1 MRKYTVALAFLLVAA
16 ACSNDTDT
24 TATAASTPTPLGLI
38 AFESADAVERN
49 IFVMNADGTGVR
61 RLTDNNHTKV
71 QLDSGALIEQR
82 GARGTR
88 VLVPE
93 GWVPEFQD
101 AGGSGSGSYW
111 RNPVDS
117 EEEVNAHTGVAM
129 SLWYEIDGVEGSI
142 TPTVPEGSILAEID
156 KRTFVYGSTTEEF
169 TYKGVWEAAPD
180 NWGYTDISIRLRQP
194 DEALFAAFIDFLLTP
209 PPLFQ
214 DGLAAFSPDG
224 SKIAFTSTRDGDA
237 EIFVMNRDGT
247 GVIQLTH
254 DNVHEDLGPEWSP
267 DGEKIAFKRNRRRTL
282 DSDIVVMDADGTG
295 VHQITDSSSRRY
307 GRFPAWSPDGS
318 KIVFVGEGE
327 PYWSGDP
334 EIFVMNRDGTG
345 VTQLTDNDDKESTPV
360 WSSSINKIAFTS
372 DRDGDDEI
380 FVMSADGTDV
390 HQLTQN
396 DTDDWGP
403 VWSPDGDK
411 IAFMGNRDGDYS
423 IFQIFVMDSDGT
435 NVVNTGQAG
444 IVSSWTR

>member
-1 MRKYTVALAFLLVAA
+1 MRKYTVALPFLLVAA

-24 TATAASTPTPLGLI
+24 TATAAPTPTPLGLI

-82 GARGTR
+82 GVRGTR

-224 SKIAFTSTRDGDA
+224 SKIAFTSTRDGD
-237 EIFVMNRDGT
+237 
-247 GVIQLTH
+247 
-254 DNVHEDLGPEWSP
+254 
-267 DGEKIAFKRNRRRTL
+267 
-282 DSDIVVMDADGTG
+282 
-295 VHQITDSSSRRY
+295 
-307 GRFPAWSPDGS
+307 
-318 KIVFVGEGE
+318 
-327 PYWSGDP
+327 P

-390 HQLTQN
+390 RQLTQN

>member
-1 MRKYTVALAFLLVAA
+1 
-16 ACSNDTDT
+16 
-24 TATAASTPTPLGLI
+24 
-38 AFESADAVERN
+38 
-49 IFVMNADGTGVR
+49 
-61 RLTDNNHTKV
+61 
-71 QLDSGALIEQR
+71 
-82 GARGTR
+82 
-88 VLVPE
+88 
-93 GWVPEFQD
+93 
-101 AGGSGSGSYW
+101 
-111 RNPVDS
+111 
-117 EEEVNAHTGVAM
+117 
-129 SLWYEIDGVEGSI
+129 
-142 TPTVPEGSILAEID
+142 
-156 KRTFVYGSTTEEF
+156 
-169 TYKGVWEAAPD
+169 
-180 NWGYTDISIRLRQP
+180 
-194 DEALFAAFIDFLLTP
+194 
-209 PPLFQ
+209 
-214 DGLAAFSPDG
+214 
-224 SKIAFTSTRDGDA
+224 
-237 EIFVMNRDGT
+237 MNRDGT
-247 GVIQLTH
+247 GVTQLTH

-267 DGEKIAFKRNRRRTL
+267 DGEKIAFKRNRLRTL
-282 DSDIVVMDADGTG
+282 ESDIVVMDADGTG

-318 KIVFVGEGE
+318 KIAFVGEGE

-345 VTQLTDNDDKESTPV
+345 VIQLTDNDDKESTPV

-390 HQLTQN
+390 RQLTQN

>member
-1 MRKYTVALAFLLVAA
+1 MRKYTVALPFLLVAA

-24 TATAASTPTPLGLI
+24 TATAAPTPTPLGLI

-82 GARGTR
+82 GVRGTR

-180 NWGYTDISIRLRQP
+180 NWGYTDISIRLRQS
-194 DEALFAAFIDFLLTP
+194 DEALVAAFIDFLLTP

-224 SKIAFTSTRDGDA
+224 SKIAFTSTRDGDP

-247 GVIQLTH
+247 GVTQLTH

-267 DGEKIAFKRNRRRTL
+267 DGEKIAFKRNRLRTL
-282 DSDIVVMDADGTG
+282 ESDIVVMDADGTG

-318 KIVFVGEGE
+318 KIAFVGEGE

-345 VTQLTDNDDKESTPV
+345 VTQLTQDDDHTDFGPV
-360 WSSSINKIAFTS
+360 WSPDGNKIAFIS
-372 DRDGDDEI
+372 DRYGDDEI
-380 FVMSADGTDV
+380 FVMNADG
-390 HQLTQN
+390 
-396 DTDDWGP
+396 
-403 VWSPDGDK
+403 S
-411 IAFMGNRDGDYS
+411 
-423 IFQIFVMDSDGT
+423 
-435 NVVNTGQAG
+435 NVVSLGQQG
-444 IVSSWTR
+444 FPTSWGG